1 MLYCFRQ
8 SDTGELSIREL
19 INKVE
24 ARDIVASELVIGTTL
39 DIRELRGVKIN
50 ENDDDKKGTVADGA
64 LEGACLVKGVK
75 RAIELC
81 IEKIGGDKQK
91 DQD

>member
-8 SDTGELSIREL
+8 SDTGDLSIREL

-24 ARDIVASELVIGTTL
+24 AGDIVASEIVVGTTL
-39 DIRELRGVKIN
+39 DIQELRGVKTN
-50 ENDDDKKGTVADGA
+50 ENGNDQNETVADGP
-64 LEGACLVKGVK
+64 LQGASLVKGVK
-75 RAIELC
+75 RAVQLC
-81 IEKIGGDKQK
+81 MEKISRQRE